1 MKARNLILAP
11 LLVMVL
17 LTLLVG
23 STAYQQ
29 TLNWENGLTQ
39 AALDISRSVILNNI
53 HWRLQRIER
62 DLSEHP
68 DQAETTW
75 KEVQR
80 EVLVLD
86 KIQHQDATAGQEQP
100 LSVPFKA
107 ILQMPAP
114 TKGNL
119 HALLQSDSF
128 SPNLDQVDRL
138 KDLQQKAEWMTKLIT
153 ASMVFL
159 GLVLAALTV
168 YDLDRLFQRL
178 TYSRDLHIQL
188 QEEERRRIAQDLHDS
203 VVQELIDLKRH
214 YNPDKVDTI
223 IHNLRGVCH
232 NLKPQVLDDLG
243 LAAALGFLADDLRQ
257 AGIPQVHV
265 TMDEEGLAQLP
276 QQYELPLFRVMQEL
290 CSNIKRHAQATQVR
304 LSIVYNPNESPV
316 LSGYVNDNGTGFDPE
331 KTNTTTSMGLA
342 GVQERIQQVGG
353 KLMIHSQPG
362 QGSKFHFTILV
373 KTHDSPKR
381 IPA

>member
-11 LLVMVL
+11 LLVMIL

-23 STAYQQ
+23 GTAYQQ
-29 TLNWENGLTQ
+29 TLNWENGVTRT
-39 AALDISRSVILNNI
+39 ANDISKLIILNNI
-53 HWRLQRIER
+53 HWGLQKIER
-62 DLSEHP
+62 DLTEHP
-68 DQAETTW
+68 DQVQPTW
-75 KEVQR
+75 RELQR
-80 EVLVLD
+80 EVLILI
-86 KIQHQDATAGQEQP
+86 KLQHENNTLGQDEV

-107 ILQMPAP
+107 ILQIPQP
-114 TKGNL
+114 TATSL
-119 HALLQSDSF
+119 QALLKSDFF
-128 SPNLDQVDRL
+128 SPSLDQVEQL
-138 KDLQQKAEWMTKLIT
+138 KALQQKAEWMTKLIT

-159 GLVLAALTV
+159 GLVLATLTV

-178 TYSRDLHIQL
+178 THSRDLHINL
-188 QEEERRRIAQDLHDS
+188 QEDERRRIAQDLHDG

-214 YNPDKVDTI
+214 YSPEKVDAI

-257 AGIPQVHV
+257 VGIPQVHV

-290 CSNIKRHAQATQVR
+290 CSNIKHHAQATQVR
-304 LSIVYNPNESPV
+304 LSIVYNPSESPV
-316 LSGYVNDNGTGFDPE
+316 LSGYVSDNGTGFDPE

-342 GVQERIQQVGG
+342 GVQERIQQIGG

-362 QGSKFHFTILV
+362 QGSKFQFTIPV
-373 KTHDSPKR
+373 KTHDTPKR
-381 IPA
+381 IPV